1 MSKALTEFNGNVD
14 DLIQDAAEVLKPGT
28 INAMIWSALQKY
40 SKDAPDE
47 DVVEITGDG
56 GQYYAIT
63 SLTNWSEGFS
73 KIRAVEY
80 PAATLA
86 SDEQPQ
92 MLESDDW
99 AIFED
104 ATAKYLYLPNH
115 SPDATE
121 KVRVWYTVPYTF
133 SGSPE
138 AVDLPVEDFYAV
150 CLLAASYCC
159 DVLSTYYATHVDVQ
173 DGRLAVKRDKVSDKY
188 EARAQKYLGLYL
200 KHKGLPLDG
209 RPKAAGAIGE
219 WDVKPSGSR
228 EYVFHP
234 SWTR

>member
-1 MSKALTEFNGNVD
+1 MSFALTTFNENVD
-14 DLIQDAAEVLKPGT
+14 TLVQDAAEILTSPDVDAQLKQ
-28 INAMIWSALQKY
+28 ALQRY

-47 DVVEITGDG
+47 DVVEITGDA

-63 SLTNWSEGFS
+63 SLTAWSEGFS
-73 KIRAVEY
+73 KIKAVEY
-80 PAATLA
+80 PAATVA
-86 SDEQPQ
+86 SDEEPQ
-92 MLESDDW
+92 MLESDDYTL
-99 AIFED
+99 FED
-104 ATAKYLYLPNH
+104 ATAKYLYFPNH
-115 SPDATE
+115 SPAATE

-133 SGSPE
+133 SGTPQ
-138 AVDLPVEDFYAV
+138 AADVPVEDFYAV

-188 EARAQKYLGLYL
+188 EARAQKYLALYL
-200 KHKGLPLDG
+200 KHMGLPLDG

-219 WDVKPSGSR
+219 WDVRPHGR